1 MDSPQLDRLLDL
13 PFEVEARLPG
23 PTLRVSQLLNL
34 RAGSVICTAHPAGA
48 SGGVFAGNAYIGSGE
63 LYVVNGR
70 HAVRMVQF
78 SEKS

>member
-34 RAGSVICTAHPAGA
+34 RAAA
-48 SGGVFAGNAYIGSGE
+48 
-63 LYVVNGR
+63 
-70 HAVRMVQF
+70 
-78 SEKS
+78 